1 MMSEVESKSRENKR
15 QVQKLTFD
23 VQRRE
28 QLRLT

>member
-15 QVQKLTFD
+15 QFQKLTFD